1 MSVGDASRAED
12 QDSLLV
18 LLSDTGNSGRFR
30 RRGLGKRFIDGG
42 HYEVT
47 LLCLSD

>member
-18 LLSDTGNSGRFR
+18 LLSDTVDSGRFR
-30 RRGLGKRFIDGG
+30 RRGLGKGFVDGG
-42 HYEVT
+42 HDEVA
-47 LLCLSD
+47 LLCLLN